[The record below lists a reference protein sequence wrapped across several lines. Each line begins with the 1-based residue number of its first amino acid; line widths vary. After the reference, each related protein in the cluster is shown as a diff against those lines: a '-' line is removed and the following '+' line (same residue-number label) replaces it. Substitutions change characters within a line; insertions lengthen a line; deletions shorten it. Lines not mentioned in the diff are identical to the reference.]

1 MFLNKDDKKVKSVPN
16 LVRRFRVAEKER
28 EKEFLFSQIEDSIN
42 QLKNGHDF
50 TSFAN
55 EEIIEEYLNNKEY
68 EYVFYEGSFYV
79 DADGKLLKINPS

>member
-1 MFLNKDDKKVKSVPN
+1 MFKNKDIKKVKSVPN
-16 LVRRFRVAEKER
+16 LVRRFRVAKKER

-55 EEIIEEYLNNKEY
+55 EEIIEEYLNNKGY